1 MFVKGQRVVCVDD
14 KFTPQIAKLFAVL
27 PVKDKVYHVRD
38 VYLGQEAPGSDGATC
53 GILLAE
59 LLNPVDKRKRELG
72 YNSERFAPVDDADEE
87 TIEEWVDETI
97 DIEKRD
103 LIEV

>member
-14 KFTPQIAKLFAVL
+14 KFHASIAKMFAQL
-27 PVKDKVYHVRD
+27 PIKDRVYTVRD

-53 GILLAE
+53 GILLME

-72 YNSERFAPVDDADEE
+72 FNSERFAPLDNANEEEEE
-87 TIEEWVDETI
+87 TTEEVEVG
-97 DIEKRD
+97 D
-103 LIEV
+103 LVEV